1 MPITRARKTPPAA
14 LRKERVLIEFPA
26 SLLTRADQAARE
38 LDKNRS
44 ELIRSAVEK
53 MLADLDAK
61 EFEQK
66 LAAAYTANA
75 PLSLEIAEEFAHID
89 REGF

>member
-1 MPITRARKTPPAA
+1 
-14 LRKERVLIEFPA
+14 
-26 SLLTRADQAARE
+26 
-38 LDKNRS
+38 
-44 ELIRSAVEK
+44 